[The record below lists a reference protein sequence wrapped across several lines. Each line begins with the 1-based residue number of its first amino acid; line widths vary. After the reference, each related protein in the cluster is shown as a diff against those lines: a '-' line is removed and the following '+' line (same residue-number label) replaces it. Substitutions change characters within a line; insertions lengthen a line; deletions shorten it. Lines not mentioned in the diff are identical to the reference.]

1 MFPNLF
7 PLANLSEVSLLL
19 RGFRTLFHVQSLPN
33 PILFISTLFR
43 SILSRHGRAE
53 DELASV
59 ETSREELAREARI
72 KWTRWQL
79 EQAECEHRAIEWK
92 AYWDWRKKEDKDLWR
107 NKDFANAVDKMS
119 RAGYKGEHG
128 EFEVPEED
136 KVKLMALY
144 MQATVGRL
152 RWKRETR
159 LR

>member
-1 MFPNLF
+1 MEELK
-7 PLANLSEVSLLL
+7 
-19 RGFRTLFHVQSLPN
+19 
-33 PILFISTLFR
+33 
-43 SILSRHGRAE
+43 

-144 MQATVGRL
+144 MQATVGDYDGNEKLDCADEWKLLKGRDRIESQREFISLSNRL
-152 RWKRETR
+152 LTKYGWNPPPGWR
-159 LR
+159 